1 MQLLVDY
8 LKIHELSN
16 NPIFIVGNSAKSL
29 FNDLNIEEFK
39 NNQLIFIQHLEN
51 NPFNESVFIS
61 FEHPNFVNIDLN
73 FISNCEYNLDSLNS
87 QFQLFFEANKH
98 FGTLTKMNVVLSLD
112 ELLSQSF
119 IDTMIAEQQVQFI
132 EMNLFVKKP
141 KLSFKNIL
149 LEVEQYFDKCL
160 KNFKRVIS
168 LDSANKDI
176 LYSIVNN

>member
-1 MQLLVDY
+1 MQLLLDY

-39 NNQLIFIQHLEN
+39 NNQLIFIQHLET

-61 FEHPNFVNIDLN
+61 FEHPDFVNIDLN
-73 FISNCEYNLDSLNS
+73 FINDCEYNLDSLNS
-87 QFQLFFEANKH
+87 QFQLFFEANKY
-98 FGTLTKMNVVLSLD
+98 FGALTKMNVVLSLD

-119 IDTMIAEQQVQFI
+119 IDTMIAEQQVQR
-132 EMNLFVKKP
+132 P
-141 KLSFKNIL
+141 KLSFKNVL

-160 KNFKRVIS
+160 KNFKRVVS
-168 LDSANKDI
+168 LDSANKDV
-176 LYSIVNN
+176 LYTIVNN